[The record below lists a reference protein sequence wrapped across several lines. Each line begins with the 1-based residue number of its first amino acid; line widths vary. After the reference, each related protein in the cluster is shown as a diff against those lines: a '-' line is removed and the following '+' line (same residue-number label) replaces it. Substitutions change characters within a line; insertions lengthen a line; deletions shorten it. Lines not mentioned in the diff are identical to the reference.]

1 MKCDS
6 ATSHEHRTTGGLYG
20 AIAFALVVIS
30 CFAGYFYT
38 ERFYQPASMV
48 PLTFFL
54 GAVYSALGILGN
66 TNPDQRRGR
75 RLALYFVTQCALLT
89 ALLWL
94 SPIRGFF
101 AILVLPI
108 VSEAIFELRPR
119 SAVLVGAYLYAQT
132 ILLWAVPYGWP
143 AVGEAMLNYSAAFGF
158 TIGFSLISRHALAT
172 KEREVTLRKELETAN
187 QKLRAF
193 AEQAGELATTQE
205 RNRLAR
211 EIHDGVG
218 HYLTVVK
225 TQLDAAAALIPIH
238 PERARDTVTSAAK
251 LTAEALDDVRRSVG
265 SLRSEAG
272 RPPLT
277 TALADLARYGEP
289 APAVSVAG
297 TPRPLPSAI
306 EHALFRAAQEGLT
319 NTRKH
324 AGAQTCSVL
333 LDFRAPGRVALEVA
347 DDGRGRSTASDER
360 TGFGLTGLRE
370 RIELLGGRVES
381 GNRPEGGFRLRV
393 EVPS

>member
-1 MKCDS
+1 MRFAS
-6 ATSHEHRTTGGLYG
+6 STGHEHRSTGGLYG
-20 AIAFALVVIS
+20 AIAFALVVVS

-38 ERFYQPASMV
+38 VRFYQPASLV
-48 PLTFFL
+48 PVTFFL
-54 GAVYSALGILGN
+54 GAVYSVVGILGN
-66 TNPDQRRGR
+66 TSLEQRSGR
-75 RLALYFVTQCALLT
+75 RLALYFGFQCTLLT

-119 SAVLVGAYLYAQT
+119 FAVLVGAYLYAQT
-132 ILLWAVPYGWP
+132 IALWAIPYGWP
-143 AVGEAMLNYSAAFGF
+143 TVAEAMLNYSAAFGF
-158 TIGFSLISRHALAT
+158 TIGFSLISRQALAT
-172 KEREVTLRKELETAN
+172 KEREVKLRKELEVAN
-187 QKLRAF
+187 QKLREL

-265 SLRSEAG
+265 TLRTETS

-277 TALADLARYGEP
+277 TALAELARYGEP
-289 APAVSVAG
+289 APAVSIEG
-297 TPRPLPSAI
+297 SPRPLSSAV

-324 AGAQTCSVL
+324 AGAQTCSVM

-347 DDGRGRSTASDER
+347 DDGRGRSVSSGDR
-360 TGFGLTGLRE
+360 TGLGLSGLRE
-370 RIELLGGRVES
+370 RIELLGGSVET
-381 GNRPEGGFRLRV
+381 GNRPAGGFRLRV
-393 EVPS
+393 EVPA

>member
-1 MKCDS
+1 MRSES
-6 ATSHEHRTTGGLYG
+6 ATNHEHRTTGGIYG

-30 CFAGYFYT
+30 CFAGYFYSG
-38 ERFYQPASMV
+38 RFYQPASMV
-48 PLTFFL
+48 PVTFFL
-54 GAVYSALGILGN
+54 GAVYSVVGILGN
-66 TNPDQRRGR
+66 TNPGQRSDR
-75 RLALYFVTQCALLT
+75 RLALYFVIQCALLT

-132 ILLWAVPYGWP
+132 IALWAVPYGWS
-143 AVGEAMLNYSAAFGF
+143 AIAEATLNYSAAFGF
-158 TIGFSLISRHALAT
+158 TIGFSLISRHALVG
-172 KEREVTLRKELETAN
+172 KESEIKLRKELEAAN
-187 QKLRAF
+187 HKLRAF
-193 AEQAGELATTQE
+193 ADQAG
-205 RNRLAR
+205 

-225 TQLDAAAALIPIH
+225 TQLDAAAALITIH
-238 PERARDTVTSAAK
+238 PERARDSVTSAAK

-265 SLRSEAG
+265 TLRSEAS
-272 RPPLT
+272 RPPLA

-289 APAVSVAG
+289 APAVSIEG
-297 TPRPLPSAI
+297 SPRPLSSAV

-324 AGAQTCSVL
+324 AGAQTCSVM
-333 LDFRAPGRVALEVA
+333 LDFRAPERVALEVA
-347 DDGRGRSTASDER
+347 DDGRGRSSASGER
-360 TGFGLTGLRE
+360 AGFGLTGLRE
-370 RIELLGGRVES
+370 RIELLGGKVETA
-381 GNRPEGGFRLRV
+381 NRPEGGFRLRV
-393 EVPS
+393 EVPA